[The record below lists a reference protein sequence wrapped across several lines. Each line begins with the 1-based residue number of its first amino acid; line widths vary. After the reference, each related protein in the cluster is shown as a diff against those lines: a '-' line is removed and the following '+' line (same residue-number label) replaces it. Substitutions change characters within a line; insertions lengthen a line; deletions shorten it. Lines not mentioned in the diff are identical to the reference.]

1 MKFRLLIILAA
12 FSVLTACDFISGQP
26 PEVDMKNSIAELRKI
41 DPATITDFKKE
52 SCRKGTISFMF
63 NCTFSFNVTTDG
75 KPAKYDM
82 TEARFVSQ
90 DGSTWTAYEK

>member
-1 MKFRLLIILAA
+1 MKKA
-12 FSVLTACDFISGQP
+12 
-26 PEVDMKNSIAELRKI
+26 IAELRKI
-41 DPATITDFKKE
+41 EPATIQDFKKE

-63 NCTFSFNVTTDG
+63 SCKFSFSVVEDG
-75 KPAKYDM
+75 KSKKYDM